1 MENLSLSMNP
11 NLPNAVDDPDTAFL
25 HKLFDGDLAE
35 YEQRLQALGF
45 VDLPTVLDAGSGYG
59 QWALPLARYN
69 RIVWGVE
76 PDEARVRAATALA
89 RLKDVRNVCFLAGS
103 LESLDFPD
111 GHFDGIFCTN
121 TLHRTEEAKTL
132 DEFKRLLKPG
142 GLLYINFNTLG
153 WFLHLFG
160 RHGILRRNK
169 NALHHATTALKNFA
183 QGHKA
188 GPHPVSV
195 GGLRRQLCQRG
206 FQLLALGADGQIRTV
221 DCSQPQPDPGS
232 PGVWEV
238 LARK

>member
-1 MENLSLSMNP
+1 
-11 NLPNAVDDPDTAFL
+11 
-25 HKLFDGDLAE
+25 
-35 YEQRLQALGF
+35 ALGF

-76 PDEARVRAATALA
+76 PDEARVHAATTLA

-153 WFLHLFG
+153 WFLHL
-160 RHGILRRNK
+160 
-169 NALHHATTALKNFA
+169 
-183 QGHKA
+183 
-188 GPHPVSV
+188 
-195 GGLRRQLCQRG
+195 
-206 FQLLALGADGQIRTV
+206 
-221 DCSQPQPDPGS
+221 
-232 PGVWEV
+232 
-238 LARK
+238 